1 LKEEREKESKDYRE
15 VERKLINN
23 PFSNVKLVVLGVNE
37 L

>member
-1 LKEEREKESKDYRE
+1 LREERERESKDYRK

-23 PFSNVKLVVLGVNE
+23 LFSNVKLVVLGVNE